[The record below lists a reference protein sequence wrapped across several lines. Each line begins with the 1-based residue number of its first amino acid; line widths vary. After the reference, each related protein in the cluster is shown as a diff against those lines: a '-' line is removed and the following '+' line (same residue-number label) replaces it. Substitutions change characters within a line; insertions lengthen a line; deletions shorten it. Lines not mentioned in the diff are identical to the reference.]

1 VSALGQG
8 ADTGVGRGGAEPY
21 NEDEGV
27 ADHSRAG
34 EEELGHAAGQGEQ
47 GEYGRGELHRCP
59 WKLNPEIHRT
69 APFPSISSSI
79 DLTYI

>member
-34 EEELGHAAGQGEQ
+34 EEELGHAAGRASRVNMTEVSFVGVH
-47 GEYGRGELHRCP
+47 G
-59 WKLNPEIHRT
+59 N
-69 APFPSISSSI
+69 
-79 DLTYI
+79 